1 MDQIKQEFL
10 KKLTKLIVILIWVS
24 SLLITLNSY
33 LYRFTIQL
41 VTHAVDKNYM
51 FLLSSAL
58 LAFVAKGIATSKPA
72 EEGWS
77 KTNKTF
83 DYRDFESYDAILEL
97 EYYHVH
103 EKETYSFLAEEVS
116 TNDQETEEEKEDQE
130 IKEEKE
136 DQETEEEKE
145 KEEYDEPLTD
155 HNGDLEEECD
165 MDGGFKEEEDNVGVV
180 TEEEMNKRFDEFIRK
195 MKEELRIEA
204 KRHLIVV

>member
-1 MDQIKQEFL
+1 MDHIKQEFL
-10 KKLTKLIVILIWVS
+10 KKLAKFIVILIWVS
-24 SLLITLNSY
+24 SLLITLNSH
-33 LYRFTIQL
+33 LYRFTIHL

-58 LAFVAKGIATSKPA
+58 LAFVAKGIATSKPV

-77 KTNKTF
+77 KTDKTF

-103 EKETYSFLAEEVS
+103 EKERYSFLAEEVK
-116 TNDQETEEEKEDQE
+116 T
-130 IKEEKE
+130 KEEKE

-145 KEEYDEPLTD
+145 KEEYAEPLTD
-155 HNGDLEEECD
+155 NGDLEEECD
-165 MDGGFKEEEDNVGVV
+165 IHGGFKEEEDNVGVV

>member
-1 MDQIKQEFL
+1 MDQIKQEIL

-72 EEGWS
+72 EEDWS
-77 KTNKTF
+77 KTDKTF

-97 EYYHVH
+97 EYSHVH
-103 EKETYSFLAEEVS
+103 EKETYSFLAEEVK
-116 TNDQETEEEKEDQE
+116 T
-130 IKEEKE
+130 KEEKE

-155 HNGDLEEECD
+155 NGDLEEECD
-165 MDGGFKEEEDNVGVV
+165 IDGGFKEEEDNVGVV

-195 MKEELRIEA
+195 MKDELRIEA

>member
-10 KKLTKLIVILIWVS
+10 KKLAKFIVILIWVS
-24 SLLITLNSY
+24 SLLITLNSH
-33 LYRFTIQL
+33 LYRFTIHL

-58 LAFVAKGIATSKPA
+58 LAFVAKGIATSKPV

-77 KTNKTF
+77 KTDKTF

-103 EKETYSFLAEEVS
+103 EKERYSFLAEEVS
-116 TNDQETEEEKEDQE
+116 TNDQETEEKKEDQE
-130 IKEEKE
+130 TKEEKE

-145 KEEYDEPLTD
+145 KEEYAEPLTD
-155 HNGDLEEECD
+155 NGDLEEECD
-165 MDGGFKEEEDNVGVV
+165 IHGGFKEEEDNVGVV

>member
-103 EKETYSFLAEEVS
+103 EKETYSFLAEEV
-116 TNDQETEEEKEDQE
+116 K

-165 MDGGFKEEEDNVGVV
+165 IDGGFKEEEDNVGVV

>member
-10 KKLTKLIVILIWVS
+10 KKLAKFIVILIWVS
-24 SLLITLNSY
+24 SLLITLNSH
-33 LYRFTIQL
+33 LYRFTIHL

-58 LAFVAKGIATSKPA
+58 LAFVAKGIATSKPV

-77 KTNKTF
+77 KTDKTF

-103 EKETYSFLAEEVS
+103 EKERYSFLAEEVS
-116 TNDQETEEEKEDQE
+116 TNDQETEEKKEDQE
-130 IKEEKE
+130 TKEEKE
-136 DQETEEEKE
+136 NQETEEEKE
-145 KEEYDEPLTD
+145 
-155 HNGDLEEECD
+155 EECD
-165 MDGGFKEEEDNVGVV
+165 IHGGFKEEEDNVGVV